1 MPPFAQSPFARLLRH
16 IPAESGQRREALKD
30 VVPKIET
37 IIESWKDAM
46 KEPAVEQIQTLCLN
60 ADLAF
65 KCRVMGRNAKIHPEN
80 CAKTGVH
87 PLNAHTFVPGYH
99 ESLLETQMGFQP
111 AASALLRN
119 KQKKFNE
126 QIVDAS
132 SRLLRK
138 IPFSNIEYLSLT
150 GSNSFAALNII
161 EGQVRGIDPRLCD
174 DNMMINREKVLELY
188 PSWKKPISDGIPCIV
203 FRWELEEACPNLPA
217 FLSKAGY
224 LSLIHISEPTRP
236 Y

>member
-1 MPPFAQSPFARLLRH
+1 
-16 IPAESGQRREALKD
+16 
-30 VVPKIET
+30 
-37 IIESWKDAM
+37 M

-65 KCRVMGRNAKIHPEN
+65 KCRVMGRNAGIQPES

-87 PLNAHTFVPGYH
+87 PLNAHTFVQGYH

-126 QIVDAS
+126 QIADAS
-132 SRLLRK
+132 SGLLRNVH
-138 IPFSNIEYLSLT
+138 FSKIEYLSLT

-161 EGQVRGIDPRLCD
+161 EGEVRGIDPRLCD
-174 DNMMINREKVLELY
+174 DNMMINEAKVLELY
-188 PSWKKPISDGIPCIV
+188 PSWKKPI
-203 FRWELEEACPNLPA
+203 
-217 FLSKAGY
+217 
-224 LSLIHISEPTRP
+224 
-236 Y
+236 